1 MNVNEQFEIKNALNQ
16 AAALLLLRAWN
27 ESCRIFLNYL
37 KIIPSSSFKN
47 VDIIFARHEF
57 QSTVGNL
64 PHIHAMLNVKWDKL
78 SQEKKKSVNDCIHA
92 SVLDIIRIEEFQIH
106 IGEELFN
113 HPADVQKIINLAI

>member
-47 VDIIFARHEF
+47 VDSIFARHEF

-64 PHIHAMLNVKWDKL
+64 PHIHAMLKAKWDKL
-78 SQEKKKSVNDCIHA
+78 SQEDKKCVNECIHT
-92 SVLDIIRIEEFQIH
+92 SVIDIIIIEEVQSHIEKGLFSHLDDFQNI
-106 IGEELFN
+106 
-113 HPADVQKIINLAI
+113 KT

>member
-64 PHIHAMLNVKWDKL
+64 PHIHAMFKVKWDKL
-78 SQEKKKSVNDCIHA
+78 SQEEKKCVNECIHA
-92 SVLDIIRIEEFQIH
+92 SVLDIIRI
-106 IGEELFN
+106 
-113 HPADVQKIINLAI
+113 